1 MSKVV
6 QVKGETC
13 FKGCAYRVDTQILCS
28 RDFGKALMD
37 YKVKCKKQIY
47 PMQWD
52 GKFKLLMS
60 DVDDEYLI
68 KILKLIILA
77 QIQIY
82 MFYECPV
89 KVFHA
94 P

>member
-1 MSKVV
+1 
-6 QVKGETC
+6 
-13 FKGCAYRVDTQILCS
+13 
-28 RDFGKALMD
+28 MD

-60 DVDDEYLI
+60 DANDEYLI
-68 KILKLIILA
+68 KILQLIILA
-77 QIQIY
+77 QIKIY

-89 KVFHA
+89 KVF
-94 P
+94 